1 MLVPL
6 AGALPGPR
14 RRAAPAASRRLER
27 VGPRVCSDLDLLTIL
42 VPAADPAVLARLGGS
57 LSAAVLAEGDLGEL
71 RRAGLRPREAVVLAA
86 GVELGRRIA
95 SAWPDPGW
103 QIRTP
108 ADLGERMVVEMGRLP
123 GEELRVVMVN
133 TRNAVIGWHTL
144 YRGSLAGAPVRVGE
158 VFRDAVRRQAAGIAV
173 IHNHP
178 SGDPTPSAEDL
189 RITGELARAGRLLDI
204 ELLDHLIVGHGRW
217 VSLRAL
223 GVLEPRPP

>member
-1 MLVPL
+1 MRL
-6 AGALPGPR
+6 AGSLAGPR
-14 RRAAPAASRRLER
+14 TNAGPAAARRLER
-27 VGPRVCSDLDLLTIL
+27 FGPRACSDLDLLTIL
-42 VPAADPAVLARLGGS
+42 APAADPGALARLAGS
-57 LSAAVLAEGDLGEL
+57 LSAAVLSEGDLHEL
-71 RRAGLRPREAVVLAA
+71 RRSGLRRRETVVLAA
-86 GVELGRRIA
+86 AVELGRRIA
-95 SAWPDPGW
+95 SAWPDAGW

-108 ADLGERMVVEMGRLP
+108 ADLGERLVVEMGRLP
-123 GEELRVVMVN
+123 GEELRVVVVN

-173 IHNHP
+173 VHNHP

-223 GVLEPRPP
+223 GVLESSPP